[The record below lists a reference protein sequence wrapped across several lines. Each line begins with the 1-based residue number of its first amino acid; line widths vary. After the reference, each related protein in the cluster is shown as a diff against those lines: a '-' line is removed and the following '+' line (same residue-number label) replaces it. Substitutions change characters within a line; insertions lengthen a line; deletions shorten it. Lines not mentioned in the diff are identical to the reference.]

1 MHWHFTSTT
10 YGTWLPGDERGF
22 VSTVNNYR
30 PEDVEKKQDQTR
42 LRHNQPDT
50 LYDRRMPGLKRS
62 AKQLLKC
69 DPIYL
74 NSEQAHAILAQFQ
87 ETCTYRQWA
96 LLVASVMSNHFHA
109 VVIAPNE
116 VDSEDILGDLKG
128 YASRRLNKKWGKPLS
143 ETWWAESGS
152 QRPKNNELA
161 IRNAVR
167 YAWNQDGYFCRC
179 IAEEA
184 KHYLDE
190 CDSTNASGGRKPPE

>member
-30 PEDVEKKQDQTR
+30 PEDIEKKQDQTR
-42 LRHNQPDT
+42 LRHNQPGT
-50 LYDRRMPGLKRS
+50 NYDRQMQGLKLS
-62 AKQLLKC
+62 AKQSLKC

-74 NSEQAHAILAQFQ
+74 NAEQAHAVLVQFQ
-87 ETCTYRQWA
+87 ETCTYRHWT
-96 LLVASVMSNHFHA
+96 LLAASIMSNHFHA

-116 VDSEDILGDLKG
+116 VDSEDILGDLKS
-128 YASRRLNKKWGKPLS
+128 YASRRLNKKWGKPAS
-143 ETWWAESGS
+143 DTWWTESGS
-152 QRPKNNELA
+152 QRPKNNEPA

-167 YAWNQDGYFCRC
+167 YAWNQDGYFCRY

-184 KHYLDE
+184 KHYLNE
-190 CDSTNASGGRKPPE
+190 CDSTNASGGR